1 MKMKTIIRSMMAA
14 FLLTSCAAPSN
25 IAYIQDMPIGQSIHM
40 ENPLEIKFKP
50 KDKISILVSTKD
62 PDLRSLFSLY
72 STLVTYDNQNT
83 TSYSNGQNGK
93 GQASEYT
100 VNDDGTIDFPV
111 LGYVHVEGMS
121 RQELQRYL
129 KNELR
134 SRELVKDAIVTVD
147 FSDLYVTVIGS
158 IGTGRVQ
165 IDRDEFTLID
175 AIAKSGDLD
184 INGKRE
190 NIKVIRENHGLKT
203 CYEVN
208 ICSADDLYN
217 SPVYYLQQNDVIYV
231 EPNNKTKRTST
242 EYGSRMVNY
251 TFWTGLVTTALT
263 MVALFK

>member
-1 MKMKTIIRSMMAA
+1 MKIKTIAQSMMAA
-14 FLLTSCAAPSN
+14 LLLSSCAAPSN

-72 STLVTYDNQNT
+72 STLVTYESSTNSS
-83 TSYSNGQNGK
+83 SYSSGGQGK
-93 GQASEYT
+93 ASEYT

-129 KNELR
+129 KNELQ
-134 SRELVKDAIVTVD
+134 SRALVKDAIVTVE

-165 IDRDEFTLID
+165 IDRDEFTIID
-175 AIAKSGDLD
+175 AIAMSGDLN

-208 ICSADDLYN
+208 LCSADDLYN

-251 TFWTGLVTTALT
+251 TFWTGLITTALT
-263 MVALFK
+263 MVAIFK